1 MIVQS
6 DALSSVQLDAV
17 EHTDGPVLIFAGAGS
32 GKTRVLTHRIAYLLD
47 EKNVFPDRILAVTFT
62 NKAAGEMKARLE
74 RMVGAA
80 TRDLWVGTFH
90 ATCVR
95 MLRRDGKKI
104 GIASNFAIMDDT
116 DQRSIVRDVLHD
128 LDFDERQI
136 SPGAALDEISKAKNA
151 LLGPDMGVLVI
162 THYQRLLDYI
172 KPQFVHVLLD
182 GYAVLSG
189 GPEVAHQLEATG
201 YQALEE
207 QYRNKA

>member
-6 DALSSVQLDAV
+6 DVLSDVQRDAV
-17 EHTDGPVLIFAGAGS
+17 SHTDGPVLIFAGAGS
-32 GKTRVLTHRIAYLLD
+32 GKTRVLTHRIAYLLN

-74 RMVGAA
+74 KMVGAVA
-80 TRDLWVGTFH
+80 KDLWVGTFH
-90 ATCVR
+90 STCVR
-95 MLRRDGKKI
+95 ILRRDGKKI

-151 LLGPDMGVLVI
+151 LLSADQYEAKNTSFFGERIAQVYREYDR
-162 THYQRLLDYI
+162 RLR
-172 KPQFVHVLLD
+172 
-182 GYAVLSG
+182 
-189 GPEVAHQLEATG
+189 E
-201 YQALEE
+201 
-207 QYRNKA
+207 

>member
-6 DALSSVQLDAV
+6 DALSNVQRDAV
-17 EHTDGPVLIFAGAGS
+17 NHTDGPVLIFAGAGS
-32 GKTRVLTHRIAYLLD
+32 GKTRVLTHRIAHLLN

-62 NKAAGEMKARLE
+62 NKSAGEMKSRLE

-80 TRDLWVGTFH
+80 AKDLWVGPFH

-151 LLGPDMGVLVI
+151 LLTPD
-162 THYQRLLDYI
+162 
-172 KPQFVHVLLD
+172 
-182 GYAVLSG
+182 
-189 GPEVAHQLEATG
+189 
-201 YQALEE
+201 
-207 QYRNKA
+207 QYES